1 VKPSAGLV
9 LRPPTGVWLTGR
21 LRHRGALC
29 GQPLLLRLLPF
40 LAAAS
45 IAFLI
50 PVLALGT
57 TEAAIA
63 LAVPS
68 ARAGALAQPKRR

>member
-1 VKPSAGLV
+1 
-9 LRPPTGVWLTGR
+9 
-21 LRHRGALC
+21 
-29 GQPLLLRLLPF
+29 
-40 LAAAS
+40 
-45 IAFLI
+45 LI

-68 ARAGALAQPKRR
+68 ARAGALAQPKATAETSAVARTRILSMLFSQAVGGS